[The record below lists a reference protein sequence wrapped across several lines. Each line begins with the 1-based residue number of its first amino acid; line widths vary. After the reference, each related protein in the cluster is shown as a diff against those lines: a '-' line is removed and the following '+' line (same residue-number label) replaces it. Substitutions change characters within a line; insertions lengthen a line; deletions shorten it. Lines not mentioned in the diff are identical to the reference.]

1 MATKQQINK
10 QLKKARTRSYLARDF
25 DSFRVELYDYAKTYF
40 GDRIQDFSE
49 AGLGG
54 LLLDMAAM
62 VGDTMSYYLD
72 HQFNEL
78 NWEYA
83 VETEN
88 IRRHLRQAGVKQHGA
103 SPAVVTVTI
112 TLSVP
117 AANFE
122 GEYSPMREVLPVIGE
137 GTAFVG
143 GGATFVSMDDVE
155 FAEEDRLGDLL
166 AKVSIEKVSDAG
178 TPQTFTVSKE
188 ITCMSGEIR
197 SEVFGVP
204 DVHVPFRKLQ
214 LSKPDITEIIDVYDS
229 DGNEYF
235 EVESLSQDT
244 VFRGVLNAGPDGD
257 LVSHNLEILPAP
269 YRFIKIGNVQ
279 SRTTTIQFGAGD
291 ATTLDDDIVPDP
303 SDLSLPLYGKKIMPR
318 FSIDPNSMLSTQTLG
333 IAPKATNLTVRYRYG
348 GGLSHNIAA
357 GSISTVKDLYIKF
370 PNIDDGSFEH
380 NDLAKQVKSSIKV
393 TNFFPGAGG
402 APAPDIENLRAQIP
416 VVRQM
421 QSRIVSKEDLLA
433 RVYTL
438 PSSFGRVF
446 RAGLRKNPTNP
457 LAATLYV
464 VCQDRSKNLI
474 IAPDALKNNL
484 RAYLNEFRL
493 ISDALDIL
501 DAIVINVKIDFDIV
515 TTPRSN
521 KNQVV
526 QSVISRI
533 TKVMDIKNFQIDQPL
548 ILVDVMNTIIN
559 TPGVLTL
566 VDMTLSCR
574 RGIIDDRIYSD
585 VSFNVDANSVKGLVL
600 GPPGSIFEL
609 KYPKFDIV
617 GHVS

>member
-1 MATKQQINK
+1 MAIKEQINK

-25 DSFRVELYDYAKTYF
+25 DSFRAEIYDYAKTYF

-62 VGDTMSYYLD
+62 VGDSMSFYLD

-78 NWEYA
+78 NWENA

-88 IRRHLRQAGVKQHGA
+88 IRRHLRQAGVKQYGA
-103 SPAVVTVTI
+103 SPAIVTVTVSI
-112 TLSVP
+112 QVP
-117 AANFE
+117 ADNVD
-122 GEYSPMREVLPVIGE
+122 GEYSPMREVLPLLGE
-137 GTAFVG
+137 GTSFVG
-143 GGATFVSMDDVE
+143 GGATFVSLDDLP
-155 FAEEDRLGDLL
+155 FGEEDRLGDLTG
-166 AKVSIEKVSDAG
+166 KVSISKVTDEG
-178 TPQTFTVSKE
+178 VPQTFEVSKD
-188 ITCMSGEIR
+188 ITCISGEIK
-197 SEVFGVP
+197 SETFKMS
-204 DVHVPFRKLQ
+204 DMHVPFRKVMLT
-214 LSKPDITEIIDVYDS
+214 KPNVTEVIDVIDS
-229 DGNEYF
+229 DGNVYY

-244 VFRGVLNAGPDGD
+244 VFQGIPNLGDDGD

-279 SRTTTIQFGAGD
+279 SKSTELQFGAGD

-303 SDLSLPLYGKKIMPR
+303 SDLSLPLYGKKIFSR
-318 FSIDPNSMLSTQTLG
+318 FSIDPNSMLATQTLG
-333 IAPKATNLTVRYRYG
+333 IAPKNTILTVRYRYG

-357 GSISTVKDLYIKF
+357 GSLSTIQTLYISF
-370 PNIDDGSFEH
+370 PAMDEASFTQT
-380 NDLAKQVKSSIKV
+380 DAAKLVKKSLKV
-393 TNFFPGAGG
+393 TNFTPAAGG
-402 APAPDIENLRAQIP
+402 APSPNIEDLRAQIP
-416 VVRQM
+416 AVRQM
-421 QSRIVSKEDLLA
+421 QSRIVSKDDLLA

-438 PSSFGRVF
+438 PSNFGRVF
-446 RAGLRKNPTNP
+446 RAGLRKNPNNP
-457 LAATLYV
+457 LAALMYI
-464 VCQDRSKNLI
+464 VCQDRTKQLI

-484 RAYLNEFRL
+484 RSYLNEFRL

-501 DAIVINVKIDFDIV
+501 DAIIINVKIDFDIV

-526 QSVISRI
+526 QNVLARI
-533 TKVMDIKNFQIDQPL
+533 QALMHIKNFQIDQPL
-548 ILVDVMNTIIN
+548 ILVDIMNTIIN

-566 VDMTLSCR
+566 VDMTLTTR
-574 RGIIDDRIYSD
+574 RGILDDRVYSD
-585 VSFNVDANSVKGLVL
+585 ASFNVDANTVKGLVI

-609 KYPKFDIV
+609 RYPKYDIV